1 MSAAKIRGSG
11 DFGPPSVV
19 SGKAGSPAA
28 IFTLLA
34 MLLGAMLSDISPADA
49 AESLPRLYTNQGY
62 AEEVKGTSALAIGD
76 PMEVFAFVLG
86 SLPARVKVYPTENYY
101 YFYFNDRHVR
111 WAGNL
116 RLDAVDRDEGKLHFA
131 YYEDLAE
138 WREQDTLR
146 YEVLDGSRGVE
157 VEKLAPLLY
166 RVSYGGK
173 NVIFELNDLSKVR
186 PPEGTLAP
194 DEVFL
199 GPIFDESAM
208 RFFLVFDRQL
218 KVFHYILDETV
229 EVADQFLDSED
240 TDRIVIGKRTGFAFY
255 RDERLNRKI
264 LIGVFQGNSRVNNYF
279 DGPFDQLPD
288 NFLVGDTL
296 RDAILM
302 AEPQLT
308 GQIDRFGIW
317 PGGSDRYLIAPYRHY
332 RYADDLRIFHTCAT
346 NKRIPAAN
354 YYACFV
360 YDEVSNTLQAESRV
374 LGKRNN
380 RSARKNPGIKHR

>member
-1 MSAAKIRGSG
+1 MSASTTRGSG
-11 DFGPPSVV
+11 DVSPPSVV
-19 SGKAGSPAA
+19 SGKVGSPAA
-28 IFTLLA
+28 IRTLLA
-34 MLLGAMLSDISPADA
+34 MLLGALLSDISPADA
-49 AESLPRLYTNQGY
+49 AEPLPRLYTNQGY
-62 AEEVKGTSALAIGD
+62 AEEVMGTSTLAIGD
-76 PMEVFAFVLG
+76 PMAVFAFVLG
-86 SLPARVKVYPTENYY
+86 SLPERVQVYPTENYY

-146 YEVLDGSRGVE
+146 YEILDGSRGVE
-157 VEKLAPLLY
+157 VEKLGPLVY
-166 RVSYGGK
+166 RVSYGAK

-186 PPEGTLAP
+186 PPEGALAP
-194 DEVFL
+194 NEVFL

-229 EVADQFLDSED
+229 EVADQFLDSAD

-288 NFLVGDTL
+288 NFLEGDAL

-302 AEPQLT
+302 ADPQLA

-317 PGGSDRYLIAPYRHY
+317 PGGSDRYLIGPYRHY
-332 RYADDLRIFHTCAT
+332 RYDDDLTIFHTCAT
-346 NKRIPAAN
+346 SKRIPAAN

-360 YDEVSNTLQAESRV
+360 YD
-374 LGKRNN
+374 
-380 RSARKNPGIKHR
+380 